1 MRYHSALTIFGLVLA
16 AFLFLGSGLVGA
28 QRMDAQSTNPS
39 GDPSTTL
46 LPHELEEQRQL
57 ESRWEKALSDEQALD
72 HAAQLQAVE
81 ESIRQHQEGA
91 PEPDAQIGIPH
102 NAPVGGS
109 RTASLGGHIP
119 SLDLKA
125 LEELVRRE
133 LVPSLKAIGTEDA
146 DIEVMVRD
154 VTQILAGGTPGR

>member
-1 MRYHSALTIFGLVLA
+1 VLTLFGLVLA
-16 AFLFLGSGLVGA
+16 AFLFLGPGLVGA

-39 GDPSTTL
+39 GDPSTTV

-57 ESRWEKALSDEQALD
+57 ESRWEKALNDEQALD
-72 HAAQLQAVE
+72 HAAQLQAIE
-81 ESIRQHQEGA
+81 ESIRQHQESA

-102 NAPVGGS
+102 NAPGGGS
-109 RTASLGGHIP
+109 RTALLGGHIP
-119 SLDLKA
+119 SQDLKA

-133 LVPSLKAIGTEDA
+133 LVPSLKAIGTDDA

-154 VTQILAGGTPGR
+154 VTHILAGGIPGR

>member
-1 MRYHSALTIFGLVLA
+1 MLTIFVLVLA
-16 AFLFLGSGLVGA
+16 AFLLLGPRLVGA

-39 GDPSTTL
+39 GDPSATL

-72 HAAQLQAVE
+72 HAAQQQAIE
-81 ESIRQHQEGA
+81 ESIRQHQEA
-91 PEPDAQIGIPH
+91 TPEPDAQIGFPH
-102 NAPVGGS
+102 NVPAGGS

-119 SLDLKA
+119 SQDLKA

-133 LVPSLKAIGTEDA
+133 LVPGLKAMGAEDA

-154 VTQILAGGTPGR
+154 LTHILAGGIPGR